1 MQKVEKVEFCRFLA
15 DFLHFPVFSTFWQQR
30 HFKLTYNR
38 SQIDLSHLKTT
49 ENVVKIS
56 KPNKEKI
63 AFQSHEKA
71 FQKKF

>member
-1 MQKVEKVEFCRFLA
+1 
-15 DFLHFPVFSTFWQQR
+15 
-30 HFKLTYNR
+30 LTYNR

-63 AFQSHEKA
+63 AFQSHEKSVSEKILKVL
-71 FQKKF
+71 QSQ